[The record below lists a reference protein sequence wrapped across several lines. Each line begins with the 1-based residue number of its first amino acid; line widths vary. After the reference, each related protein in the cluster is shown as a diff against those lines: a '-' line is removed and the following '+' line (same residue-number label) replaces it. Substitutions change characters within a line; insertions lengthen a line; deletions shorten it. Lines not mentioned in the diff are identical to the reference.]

1 MLEFGLIQ
9 WLEFFLYTFEAMP
22 ECKVAE
28 MWIFGYITDHWKTFN
43 LFSPPP
49 NGDGVRGGSTHLFEL
64 YMKILVLRNYSKVA
78 KPAYLLSLNF

>member
-28 MWIFGYITDHWKTFN
+28 MWIFGYITDHWKTCF
-43 LFSPPP
+43 L
-49 NGDGVRGGSTHLFEL
+49 HLPMVMVSGE
-64 YMKILVLRNYSKVA
+64 A
-78 KPAYLLSLNF
+78 AYICLNFT